1 MTEKA
6 KIDLETAISKFITGL
21 GEDLNRDGITDTPK
35 RFVKQLQECL
45 VGYQDSPDDHL
56 KTFDNDSY
64 RDLIIVRDTTFT
76 SLCEHHML
84 PFYGNISVAYLP
96 QDKILGLS
104 KFARIIDAISRRM
117 QVQERITQQ
126 LADILEKSLKPQLL
140 LVHVS
145 AKHMCM
151 SARGVRRTGSVTDTL
166 AIRGDAKLHAHY
178 VDQFYRAVKDKS

>member
-1 MTEKA
+1 M
-6 KIDLETAISKFITGL
+6 
-21 GEDLNRDGITDTPK
+21 
-35 RFVKQLQECL
+35 
-45 VGYQDSPDDHL
+45 VGYQDSPEAHL
-56 KTFDNDSY
+56 KTFDNDNY
-64 RDLIIVRDTTFT
+64 KDLIIVRNTSFS

-96 QDKILGLS
+96 KDRILGLS
-104 KFARIIDAISRRM
+104 KFARITDAITRKL

-126 LADILEKSLKPQLL
+126 LADILEENLKSDLL

-166 AIRGDAKLHAHY
+166 AIRGDAKKHAHY
-178 VDQFYRAVKDKS
+178 VDQFYRSIAAGNREEQ